1 MINKAKTILAISTTA
16 FLLCSC
22 ADKEPTFGEKL
33 QSRGDEVHTIG
44 EHWSEGETLIK
55 EGSKL
60 VVTGRKDI
68 DAGDSLVSKGKSE
81 IVEGEASINKG
92 NLLKGTAEADYKKRV
107 EHPIL
112 GSKTSNLS

>member
-1 MINKAKTILAISTTA
+1 MINKEKTILAISTTA

-44 EHWSEGETLIK
+44 EHWSEGDTLIK
-55 EGSKL
+55 KGSKL
-60 VVTGRKDI
+60 VVTGRKDV

-81 IVEGEASINKG
+81 IIEGETSINKG

-107 EHPIL
+107 ERPVL
-112 GSKTSNLS
+112 GAKNGSRS